1 MDGKA
6 MTAKYAE
13 LSGSARWAYADV
25 LDNAMARE
33 LDTGVGFNFLKRENK
48 SGAYWY
54 LQHSF
59 AGTKKQFYVGADTE
73 EVRNAISVTESRWEL
88 DRVEAIGMQ
97 KLVAMAQAAGCAGLP
112 ARAYRVLFA
121 AAQAGL
127 FRSGGVLV
135 GSHAFVAIGNMLSVS
150 WVKNTA
156 ETQDRDLAIY
166 DQALVAMPKDAKPL
180 GETILDSETGLLS
193 VPLLSPKHPSTSF
206 KVQGEQFRVDL
217 VTPMIG
223 KPSEGPVFVS
233 AVKSYAQPVRYL
245 DFILEDTQKAVLLQ
259 KAGVLVNVPNPA
271 RYALH
276 KLVVSQRR
284 PAAEAAKSKKDVD
297 QAAQIIAA
305 LLSQRPGDL
314 WLALDAAAEYH
325 AKFMTELQAGIEPLD
340 DDLREVLVEQIES

>member
-1 MDGKA
+1 
-6 MTAKYAE
+6 MTAEYTE
-13 LSGSARWAYADV
+13 LSGSARLAYADV

-33 LDTGVGFNFLKRENK
+33 LDTGVGFNFLKRKKK
-48 SGAYWY
+48 SGSYWY

-59 AGTKKQFYVGADTE
+59 AGTKKQFYIGADTD
-73 EVRNAISVTESRWEL
+73 EVRRAISVTESRWEL
-88 DRVEAIGMQ
+88 DRLEAVGMQ
-97 KLVAMAQAAGCAGLP
+97 RLVAMAQAAGCAGLP
-112 ARAYRVLFA
+112 TRAYRVLFA
-121 AAQAGL
+121 TAQAGL
-127 FRSGGVLV
+127 FRAGGVLV
-135 GSHAFVAIGNMLSVS
+135 GSHAFVVIGNMLSVS

-156 ETQDRDLAIY
+156 ETQDIDLAIY

-193 VPLLSPKHPSTSF
+193 VPLLSPKSPSTSF

-217 VTPMIG
+217 VTPAIG
-223 KPSEGPVFVS
+223 KPPAGPVFVS

-284 PAAEAAKSKKDVD
+284 PAAEAAKSRKDID
-297 QAAQIIAA
+297 QAAQIITV
-305 LLSQRPGDL
+305 LLNQRPGDL
-314 WLALDAAAEYH
+314 WLALDAASEYH
-325 AKFMTELQAGIEPLD
+325 AKFMTELKAGIDLLD
-340 DDLREVLVEQIES
+340 DDLREVLVEQL